1 MDRGAWRAT
10 VHGVAESNAT
20 AQITLWLFSPPASRG
35 RNYKGEDFILMKD
48 LVRSRAVQNR
58 GEWVCER
65 VIFSSPRGLSGQ
77 GEVPDL
83 AGRVSSITS
92 LLFHPALSSGQ
103 VTHFGRIIPHWN
115 SLGFSSMCGD
125 SLPRISLLLWS
136 IIHSFYRYLLCEV
149 LYFWPHFVENR
160 LEMNLCWWSTIA
172 RHHAVPGG
180 TQSIK
185 FHFCWGIVLL
195 GKVMFLRFLWA
206 KYGCPLF

>member
-1 MDRGAWRAT
+1 MGLWASDLFFTQRLSRPRRGSWP
-10 VHGVAESNAT
+10 GWQGW
-20 AQITLWLFSPPASRG
+20 AQSQA
-35 RNYKGEDFILMKD
+35 
-48 LVRSRAVQNR
+48 
-58 GEWVCER
+58 
-65 VIFSSPRGLSGQ
+65 FSSILLSVQ
-77 GEVPDL
+77 VKWP
-83 AGRVSSITS
+83 TS
-92 LLFHPALSSGQ
+92 
-103 VTHFGRIIPHWN
+103 GRIIPRWN
-115 SLGFSSMCGD
+115 SLGFGSMCGD

-136 IIHSFYRYLLCEV
+136 IIHSFCRYLLCEV

-180 TQSIK
+180 TQSIR